1 MDTVSLI
8 IPIYNSSKYL
18 NKCLNSVINQTYP
31 DLEIICI
38 NDGSNDNSIEILD
51 KYARLDDRIIV
62 INIENKGVS
71 NARNIGIKEAKGK
84 YITFLDSD
92 DYLEKNCIDTL
103 VKDIRQFGVDVVR
116 GNYNIVNNKDKRIGE
131 NILGNKSEICPSK
144 ILKDDILKGE
154 KNAFVW
160 LLLCKT
166 EIIKNIKFN
175 DKLSLMEDVIF
186 YMELLNK
193 IDKIF
198 LERKCLYNY
207 VINFNS
213 ITRDSERI
221 EKNIKE
227 VQIFNKEIKKYIN
240 NEEKII
246 ANSGNTNY
254 IIQLLSSI
262 KNHKY
267 RKRKEI
273 YQDVFESEEYREIFK
288 NIDKKKYVKK
298 YVRLLLNFGM
308 KKMYLILDILFKIKR
323 SIFRIKKFCCKI

>member
-18 NKCLNSVINQTYP
+18 NRCLNSVINQTYP
-31 DLEIICI
+31 FLEIICI
-38 NDGSNDNSIEILD
+38 NDGSTDNSTEILN
-51 KYARLDDRIIV
+51 KYARDDNRISV

-71 NARNIGIKEAKGK
+71 NARNIGIKEAKGR
-84 YITFLDSD
+84 YIAFLDSD
-92 DYLEKNCIDTL
+92 DYLEQNCIEIL
-103 VKDIRQFGVDVVR
+103 VSDIRLYGVDVVR
-116 GNYNIVNNKDKRIGE
+116 GNYNIVNNKEIRIGE
-131 NILGNKSEICPSK
+131 NNFDNKSEICSSK
-144 ILKDDILKGE
+144 LIKDEILKGE

-166 EIIKNIKFN
+166 ELIKNIKFN
-175 DKLSLMEDVIF
+175 NKLSLMEDVIF

-227 VQIFNKEIKKYIN
+227 VQIFNKEIKRYIN

-246 ANSGNTNY
+246 ANSCNTNY
-254 IIQLLSSI
+254 IIQLLSNI

-273 YQDVFESEEYREIFK
+273 YQGIFESEEYRRIFK
-288 NIDKKKYVKK
+288 NIDKKQYVKK
-298 YVRLLLNFGM
+298 YVRLLLNIGM
-308 KKMYLILDILFKIKR
+308 KKMYLILDAMFKIKR
-323 SIFRIKKFCCKI
+323 SIFRIKRFCCKI